1 MIMVRRPAVSGIFY
15 EKDFELLEK
24 QIKGCFDNNFPKEK
38 RNERIKGAIV
48 PHAGLIYSGKVAASV
63 YKEIAESKDVETFII
78 IGPNHTGLGYN
89 SVLMDN
95 MLTPFGEVK
104 LDVELA
110 KEIVENTSLVGD
122 SLSHL
127 KEHSIEVQIPFLQ
140 FLFKDFNIIPI
151 IVSSCDYEKIAEGI
165 RKSILKLKKN
175 VCIIASSDFIHH
187 GKAYGFN
194 LFEKD
199 ISKNVKLLDKKAI
212 NFIKNFDI
220 KGFFNFLNETK
231 ASICGVFPIAI
242 LLSVL
247 KEGEVIVKEHYTS
260 TDISKDERFC
270 VDYIGALIK

>member
-1 MIMVRRPAVSGIFY
+1 MVRRPAVSGIFY